1 MAKAPG
7 LKVFRTA
14 IGFHDA
20 YVAAP
25 SQKAAIEAWGSGK
38 DIFARGEAEIV
49 TDPALTAEPL
59 ASPGTVVKKLRGS
72 AAEQIAALGPA
83 KPDSGKAKAAA
94 VPAKKA
100 PRPSR
105 AKLERAQAAVSAAE
119 EKRAAALA
127 DIAERQAK
135 LERERRA
142 LAEKHDA
149 EIERLTK
156 ARDEAEAAYQ
166 AALRAWRG

>member
-1 MAKAPG
+1 MAKAPR
-7 LKVFRTA
+7 LKVFRTP

-38 DIFARGEAEIV
+38 DIFARGEAEVV

-59 ASPGTVVKKLRGS
+59 ASPGTVIKKLRGS
-72 AAEQIAALGPA
+72 AAEQIAALGPDEPPA
-83 KPDSGKAKAAA
+83 RKGKAAA
-94 VPAKKA
+94 RPAKKA

-105 AKLERAQAAVSAAE
+105 EKLEKAEAAVAAAK
-119 EKRAAALA
+119 EKRAAALGE
-127 DIAERQAK
+127 IAERQAE

-149 EIERLTK
+149 ELERLTK
-156 ARDEAEAAYQ
+156 ARDEAEAAYE
-166 AALRAWRG
+166 AALRKWRG